1 MSPTQGRIVATLLGL
16 LLAGGILNAQIH
28 DRLHWVFPVDSVQ
41 QIDFDLVDKYEAEN
55 WDGNQVMV
63 TSEITV
69 YNATKGIVRFFLE
82 DNRRWDVIDTLMGN
96 TLLLDSYHSR
106 RAPIVSGGEE
116 CYEVVQ
122 VKVYI
127 PKGFEKDPNS
137 ESWFLKEEEV
147 EEEDN

>member
-1 MSPTQGRIVATLLGL
+1 MSPKQGRFIAFLFGFFLLGCSVVQ
-16 LLAGGILNAQIH
+16 AQIH

-41 QIDFDLVDKYEAEN
+41 QIDFDLVDRYEAEN
-55 WDGNQVMV
+55 WDGNQIMV

-82 DNRRWDVIDTLMGN
+82 DNRRWDVIDTLTGT

-127 PKGFEKDPNS
+127 PKDFEADPNS
-137 ESWFLKEEEV
+137 ASWFRKEEAK
-147 EEEDN
+147 EEN

>member
-1 MSPTQGRIVATLLGL
+1 MFPVSGRITAVFISCLFIGSVA
-16 LLAGGILNAQIH
+16 LNAQIH

-41 QIDFDLVDKYEAEN
+41 QIDFDIVDRYEVEN
-55 WDGNQVMV
+55 WDGNQIMV

-82 DNRRWDVIDTLMGN
+82 DNRRWDVIDTLLGT
-96 TLLLDSYHSR
+96 TLLIDSYHSR

-122 VKVYI
+122 VKV
-127 PKGFEKDPNS
+127 FVPNDFVQAS
-137 ESWFLKEEEV
+137 DSASWFRKEEEAV
-147 EEEDN
+147 EDN